1 MKRFFCIL
9 VMSTCSLMSV
19 DTFAVSGMADDDV
32 YPTCHAHAMIGFD
45 TVINSR
51 LGIPA
56 ELALQLA
63 RIDHDFS
70 AVEKEFMLA
79 LAVTIMTA
87 YQWQDSPGDYYIEV
101 FKQCLDKAAG

>member
-9 VMSTCSLMSV
+9 VLPASMLVSA
-19 DTFAVSGMADDDV
+19 DIFAVSGRAEEDI
-32 YPTCHAHAMIGFD
+32 YPTCHAHAMIGYD
-45 TVINSR
+45 SVINSR

-63 RIDHDFS
+63 RVDHDYS
-70 AVEKEFMLA
+70 AIQKEFMLA
-79 LAVTIMTA
+79 LSSTIMTA